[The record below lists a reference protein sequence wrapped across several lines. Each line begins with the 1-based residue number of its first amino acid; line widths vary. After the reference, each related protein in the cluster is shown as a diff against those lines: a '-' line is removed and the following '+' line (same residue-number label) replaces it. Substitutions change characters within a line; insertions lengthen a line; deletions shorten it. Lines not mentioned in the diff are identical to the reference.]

1 MPTFMHTWAD
11 ESVTIVQEPSLAAA
25 LRVFKKIGSVDKANV
40 QELHTSFCITIMKTK
55 DEEGEEVWG
64 ADLDDHTDA
73 LLEDALLGAAED
85 EDGEEPEEEEEEED
99 DDWEDEEDEEEEEDE

>member
-11 ESVTIVQEPSLAAA
+11 ESVTIVQEPNLAAA
-25 LRVFKKIGSVDKANV
+25 LKVFKKIGSVDKTNV

-73 LLEDALLGAAED
+73 LLEDALLGVAEEED
-85 EDGEEPEEEEEEED
+85 EEESEEEED
-99 DDWEDEEDEEEEEDE
+99 DDWEEEDEEEDDDDE